1 MNAVNQLF
9 ASLKKIKLDLCKGVR
24 ILNDEILKCY
34 RALRTRKNV
43 GLALFAIDIRRARQ
57 RLDKEPLPL

>member
-1 MNAVNQLF
+1 MNTVNQLF
-9 ASLKKIKLDLCKGVR
+9 TSLKKIKLNLYKGVR

-34 RALRTRKNV
+34 QALRTRKNV

-57 RLDKEPLPL
+57 QLDKESLLL